1 MREFFLSE
9 RKIGYV
15 FVAPALI
22 VIALVALYPALN
34 VLWLSLHRRMLLF
47 DINEFVGLDNFIFL
61 FKDSR
66 FWNALW
72 NTVYFTGVSVALE
85 LLLGL
90 AFALILHRSFRGR
103 GLMRAIVLV
112 PWAIPTVVS
121 AKMWDW
127 MYNPEFGVINH
138 AFKSLGIVADNVNWL
153 GNPFW
158 ALHAAIAVDVW
169 KTTPFVALLLLAGL
183 QVIPHEVYEAG
194 KIDGVSRWQAFR
206 RITLPLLKP
215 VILIVLLF
223 RTLDAFRVFD
233 VVYVL
238 TNGGPADTS
247 ETLSIYAYKL
257 LFTTLQFGYGS
268 SVAVVVF
275 LCVLA
280 LSLLYIRFL
289 RRDVGSFV

>member
-1 MREFFLSE
+1 MKEFLLSE
-9 RKIGYV
+9 RRIGYL
-15 FVAPALI
+15 FIGPALL
-22 VIALVALYPALN
+22 VIALVALYPAVS
-34 VLWLSLHRRMLLF
+34 VLWLSLHRKMLLF
-47 DINEFVGLDNFIFL
+47 NISQFVGLDNYLFL
-61 FKDSR
+61 LRDGR

-72 NTVYFTGVSVALE
+72 NTAYFTGISVALE

-90 AFALILHRSFRGR
+90 GFALVLHRSFRGR
-103 GLMRAIVLV
+103 GLMRAVVLV

-127 MYNPEFGVINH
+127 MYNPEFGVINFV
-138 AFKSLGIVADNVNWL
+138 FKGFGLVADNVNWL
-153 GNPFW
+153 GDPLL
-158 ALHAAIAVDVW
+158 ALHAAIVVDVW

-194 KIDGVSRWQAFR
+194 KIDGVNRWQAFR

-238 TNGGPADTS
+238 TSGGPANTS
-247 ETLSIYAYKL
+247 ETLSVYAYKL
-257 LFTTLQFGYGS
+257 LFMTMQFGYGS
-268 SVAVVVF
+268 TIAVVVF

-280 LSLLYIRFL
+280 LSFVYIRFL
-289 RRDVGSFV
+289 RRDIGSIV

>member
-1 MREFFLSE
+1 MREFLLSE
-9 RKIGYV
+9 RRIGYL
-15 FVAPALI
+15 FVVPALLI
-22 VIALVALYPALN
+22 IALVALYPAVN
-34 VLWLSLHRRMLLF
+34 VLWLSLHRKMLLF
-47 DINEFVGLDNFIFL
+47 NISQFVGLDNYLFL
-61 FKDSR
+61 LRDSR
-66 FWNALW
+66 FWNSLW
-72 NTVYFTGVSVALE
+72 NTAYFTGVSVALE
-85 LLLGL
+85 LALGL
-90 AFALILHRSFRGR
+90 GFALVLHRSFRGR

-127 MYNPEFGVINH
+127 MYNSEFGVINYVL
-138 AFKSLGIVADNVNWL
+138 KSLGLVVDNVNWL

-158 ALHAAIAVDVW
+158 AIHAAIAVDVW

-194 KIDGVSRWQAFR
+194 KIDGVNRWQAFR

-238 TNGGPADTS
+238 TSGGPADTS

-257 LFTTLQFGYGS
+257 FFTTLQFGYGS
-268 SVAVVVF
+268 TIAVVVF

-280 LSLLYIRFL
+280 LSFLYIRFL
-289 RRDVGSFV
+289 KREVGSIV

>member
-1 MREFFLSE
+1 MREFLFSE
-9 RKIGYV
+9 RRIGYL
-15 FVAPALI
+15 FVGPALL
-22 VIALVALYPALN
+22 VIALVALYPAVN
-34 VLWLSLHRRMLLF
+34 VLWLSLHRKMLLF
-47 DINEFVGLDNFIFL
+47 DISRFVGLDNYLFL
-61 FKDSR
+61 LRDSR
-66 FWNALW
+66 FWNSFW
-72 NTVYFTGVSVALE
+72 NTAYFTAVSVGLE
-85 LLLGL
+85 LVLGL
-90 AFALILHRSFRGR
+90 GIALVLHRSFRGR

-127 MYNPEFGVINH
+127 MYNPEFGVINY
-138 AFKSLGIVADNVNWL
+138 ALMSLGLVVDNVNWL

-183 QVIPHEVYEAG
+183 QVIPQEVYEAG
-194 KIDGVSRWQAFR
+194 KIDGVNPWQAFR

-268 SVAVVVF
+268 TIAVVVF
-275 LCVLA
+275 LSVLA
-280 LSLLYIRFL
+280 LSFLYIRVL
-289 RRDVGSFV
+289 RRDVGSIV